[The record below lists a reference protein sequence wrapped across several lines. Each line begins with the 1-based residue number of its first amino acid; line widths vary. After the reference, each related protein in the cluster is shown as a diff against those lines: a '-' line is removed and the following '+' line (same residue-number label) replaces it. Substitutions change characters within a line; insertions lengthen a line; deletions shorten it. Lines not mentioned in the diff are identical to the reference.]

1 MSCKLRP
8 LQAVA
13 RIRRISC
20 SGSGPLDA
28 SSTPIE
34 DATHRA
40 GYPRVMR
47 SYPSIANSEN
57 IWEHNHR
64 SAFISK
70 CWEAASAAEPLL
82 QMSCS
87 SRTIASNELQT
98 QAPASSGA
106 GHENQ
111 LLRIRTL
118 GCFKHTHSRC
128 DSQGWLPKGHRH
140 LPRYHLDNYN
150 GTLRRLERHM
160 PHGLAPWVWM
170 IFLGGQTNFTP
181 QTVAC

>member
-40 GYPRVMR
+40 GYPRVTR
-47 SYPSIANSEN
+47 SHPSIANSEN
-57 IWEHNHR
+57 IWKHNHR

-82 QMSCS
+82 QMSCKL
-87 SRTIASNELQT
+87 RPLQAVT
-98 QAPASSGA
+98 RIRRISCSGSGPLDASSTPIEDATHRA
-106 GHENQ
+106 GYPRVMRSYPSIANSKNIWEHN
-111 LLRIRTL
+111 
-118 GCFKHTHSRC
+118 
-128 DSQGWLPKGHRH
+128 HRS
-140 LPRYHLDNYN
+140 
-150 GTLRRLERHM
+150 
-160 PHGLAPWVWM
+160 AF
-170 IFLGGQTNFTP
+170 ISK
-181 QTVAC
+181 C